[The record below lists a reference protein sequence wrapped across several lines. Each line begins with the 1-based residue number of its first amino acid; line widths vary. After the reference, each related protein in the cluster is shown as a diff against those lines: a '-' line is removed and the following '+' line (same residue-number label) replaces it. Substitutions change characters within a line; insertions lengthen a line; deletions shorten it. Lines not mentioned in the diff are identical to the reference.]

1 MRRPVRLI
9 IRYLIR
15 GIAWGC
21 TYFVFYCLFL
31 FFWQGKDLLLAVA
44 EDFPKH
50 AVGAILVGL
59 GYGFPAILYELE
71 RPALL
76 TKAIIHF
83 FVGTTTFFSIASYL
97 AWIPLQS
104 SRHII
109 LEVFTSCVSFAAIWS
124 GFYLLRRREARRINN
139 RLQELEKQTESKR

>member
-1 MRRPVRLI
+1 
-9 IRYLIR
+9 
-15 GIAWGC
+15 
-21 TYFVFYCLFL
+21 L
-31 FFWQGKDLLLAVA
+31 FFWQGKDLLLAIA

-50 AVGAILVGL
+50 AVGTILVGI
-59 GYGFPAILYELE
+59 GYCFPAILYELE

-76 TKAIIHF
+76 LKAAIHF
-83 FVGTTTFFSIASYL
+83 FVGTITFFFVSTYL

-109 LEVFTSCVSFAAIWS
+109 GELFISCATFAAIWS
-124 GFYLLRRREARRINN
+124 GFYLLRRREAKQINN